1 MRKIEPSNKNFIA
14 LESCILNNKTLKE
27 AFNEFAQ
34 GDYTFS
40 QVKGFYYKYREEL
53 GKTDK
58 NIIYCENCRRYFIK
72 GEKITVNKYFHFG
85 KRRIIDAIFTL
96 GMSERLNYLAYICP
110 NCKELTV
117 VDIKIM

>member
-72 GEKITVNKYFHFG
+72 GEK
-85 KRRIIDAIFTL
+85 
-96 GMSERLNYLAYICP
+96 NYRKQVFSFWKKKD
-110 NCKELTV
+110 N
-117 VDIKIM
+117 